1 MTEYNQELTKALQL
15 AEAAGLLI
23 LEKRATALQNV
34 TEKENNE
41 GPVPRL
47 TGCRPIDYIEENAFP
62 QDMLVTRNLTVKRL
76 PHAERLWIVDPL
88 DGTSD
93 FSRGGM
99 IMLS

>member
-41 GPVPRL
+41 GPVTEADLAADRL
-47 TGCRPIDYIEENAFP
+47 IRTGLENAFRRIRSSP
-62 QDMLVTRNLTVKRL
+62 KKPGQQKCLCPTQNVFGL
-76 PHAERLWIVDPL
+76 
-88 DGTSD
+88 
-93 FSRGGM
+93 
-99 IMLS
+99 